1 MQVGPPPAANTN
13 TASRLP
19 APFSSLPYIPA
30 RPAPSRAAQ
39 PASLGLPDA
48 GRAGGPRLASARR
61 TPLRPQLGAGQP
73 TGRPSHTRPGPVAAP
88 CLAHPPRGHEQLPG
102 LCVSCSPRPRPPSSS
117 GVGASKEAS
126 VQPRKP
132 CARPRAPDSAS
143 CRRHLLPGVHAG
155 QWLWTLGTDVAPR
168 SCGGREGVAPC
179 PAAWMRHVGEHG
191 TRRAPHGAPAL
202 GARRGQ
208 GETEHRV
215 RKPVMSASVL
225 EGKEWAEARRQVT
238 AFSSGPRAA
247 SWGGET

>member
-155 QWLWTLGTDVAPR
+155 QPQGHGQAVVVDSGHKRGPAELQGE
-168 SCGGREGVAPC
+168 GGRGSVSSS
-179 PAAWMRHVGEHG
+179 VD
-191 TRRAPHGAPAL
+191 
-202 GARRGQ
+202 GARR
-208 GETEHRV
+208 
-215 RKPVMSASVL
+215 
-225 EGKEWAEARRQVT
+225 
-238 AFSSGPRAA
+238 
-247 SWGGET
+247 